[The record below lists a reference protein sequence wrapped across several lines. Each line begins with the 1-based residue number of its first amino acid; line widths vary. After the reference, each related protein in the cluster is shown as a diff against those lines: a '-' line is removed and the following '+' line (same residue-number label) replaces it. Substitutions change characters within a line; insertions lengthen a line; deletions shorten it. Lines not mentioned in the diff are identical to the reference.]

1 MKTIKETKIEMET
14 IEDIFYCPVDP
25 NDENS
30 DSCTVVTRTKNLDEL
45 EMAVSE
51 AAEKLG
57 VPEKFLYEL
66 INALG
71 YGMHNVREDLGSCW
85 LRMDELEKRIE
96 ELEK

>member
-1 MKTIKETKIEMET
+1 MKTLKETKIEMET

-25 NDENS
+25 KDENS
-30 DSCTVVTRTKNLDEL
+30 DSVTVVTRTNNLDEF
-45 EMAVSE
+45 EMSIAE

-71 YGMHNVREDLGSCW
+71 YGMHNVREDLRSCW
-85 LRMDELEKRIE
+85 LRMDELEKRIK
-96 ELEK
+96 ELEE